1 MMQTTKKLSNEC
13 INVIGILQHEMDFE
27 NLIRFFVAEGFTQ
40 ELFDLISS
48 SKLEEVT
55 QTNVILIAF

>member
-27 NLIRFFVAEGFTQ
+27 NLIRFFVAEGFT
-40 ELFDLISS
+40 
-48 SKLEEVT
+48 
-55 QTNVILIAF
+55 